1 MSFMTQA
8 GSLRPLEMEII
19 INININIINNININ
33 ITNIN
38 IIIMQPNSTDL
49 LFLLSDCGAVVVSH
63 NTIHF
68 NV

>member
-1 MSFMTQA
+1 MTQA
-8 GSLRPLEMEII
+8 GSLRPLEME
-19 INININIINNININ
+19 ININ

-49 LFLLSDCGAVVVSH
+49 LFLWSDCGAVVVSH

-68 NV
+68 NVQLYWIKD